1 MKDKLKEI
9 LTESIKSLEKS
20 KKKDFSD
27 IRIDIK
33 ENKEKAFGDYS
44 TNLSLAISNKT
55 NDNNSKTRNLS
66 QNVPT
71 TCIKGN
77 N

>member
-33 ENKEKAFGDYS
+33 ENKEVRFFVD
-44 TNLSLAISNKT
+44 NSL
-55 NDNNSKTRNLS
+55 
-66 QNVPT
+66 
-71 TCIKGN
+71 G
-77 N
+77 